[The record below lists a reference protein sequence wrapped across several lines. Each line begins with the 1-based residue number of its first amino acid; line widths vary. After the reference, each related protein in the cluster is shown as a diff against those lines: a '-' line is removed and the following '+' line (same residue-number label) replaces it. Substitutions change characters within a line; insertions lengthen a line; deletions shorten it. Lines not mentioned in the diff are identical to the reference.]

1 MGAQQAMGAQSRSSR
16 HASLGPGGSSTAAT
30 CGGASTRGGGAGAV
44 GRATAASGARLCEH
58 ARVATK
64 SAKSGV
70 EGIMPSSHTIAE
82 GDCCSSLAAA
92 AGLLDHH
99 AVYDHGDN
107 AELKSRRPNANMLV
121 VGDVVSV
128 PDVETKT
135 LDAATT
141 RRHRYV
147 VTVRAVK
154 LRLKIV
160 DREGHAVSGKAWRL
174 VFAGGQRDGALGGDG
189 KIEVELPAT
198 VSSATLT
205 LDPDAPPPEPQPPAP
220 PPPAPA
226 EDPANEPYPPAIT
239 AADHRDQLDAGY
251 VGAALL
257 PVQWSLTIGGLPSP
271 NEVVGAQERLV
282 NLGAW
287 IEGERGAPDVWTRAA
302 VKAFQKRSGQSE
314 TGEAADVTDATRD
327 AHDTF

>member
-1 MGAQQAMGAQSRSSR
+1 
-16 HASLGPGGSSTAAT
+16 
-30 CGGASTRGGGAGAV
+30 
-44 GRATAASGARLCEH
+44 
-58 ARVATK
+58 
-64 SAKSGV
+64 
-70 EGIMPSSHTIAE
+70 MPSSHTIAE

-107 AELKSRRPNANMLV
+107 AELKSRRPNPNMLV

-135 LDAATT
+135 VTAATT
-141 RRHRYV
+141 QRHRYV

-160 DREGHAVSGKAWRL
+160 DREGHPVSGKAWRL
-174 VFAGGQRDGALGGDG
+174 TFAGGQRDGALGGDG
-189 KIEVELPAT
+189 KIELELPAT
-198 VSSATLT
+198 VSAATLT
-205 LDPDAPPPEPQPPAP
+205 LDPDEPPPEAPAPAP
-220 PPPAPA
+220 PAPPAPA

-239 AADHRDQLDAGY
+239 AADHRDTVDAGY
-251 VGAALL
+251 VGAALR
-257 PVQWSLTIGGLPSP
+257 PIQWALTLGALPSP
-271 NEVVGAQERLV
+271 NEVVGTQERLV

-302 VKAFQKRSGQSE
+302 VKAFQRRSGQGE
-314 TGEAADVTDATRD
+314 TGEVTDVTDAARD
-327 AHDTF
+327 AHDNF